1 MPGRRATARVSGIS
15 VTDAE
20 VNPAVCQSERIDG
33 GTARIQG
40 SFLRRSLV
48 ALALAVLIPLAAV
61 APRADA
67 ARPSDRLYVALGDSF
82 AFGIGASDPATQG
95 YPAQLLEMLR
105 TPGVWRVGDLDNVS
119 VPLFEN
125 SRSILDGQ
133 LSAALERIDDPA
145 TDTRVA
151 TLGIGGN
158 DLGFGGPCDE
168 APAGEA
174 CGFVANYTTLLAS
187 LSAALARDRGPEALV
202 VLTYYNP
209 FQGTPNESRWDDLLV
224 GSDGR
229 VDCSGEGEQIGL
241 NDLIACIGQRF
252 GARVA
257 DVYPVLE
264 GRIPELSAAGTHLN
278 DTGYAIVAEVVTR
291 VLRRHL
297 HDVLR

>member
-1 MPGRRATARVSGIS
+1 MKNIASPFTRTAGSARGRSIAT
-15 VTDAE
+15 
-20 VNPAVCQSERIDG
+20 
-33 GTARIQG
+33 
-40 SFLRRSLV
+40 V
-48 ALALAVLIPLAAV
+48 ALAALVVVAAV
-61 APRADA
+61 APPADA

-82 AFGIGASDPATQG
+82 AFGIGASDPATKG
-95 YPAQLLEMLR
+95 YPAQLLEKLR

-133 LSAALERIDDPA
+133 LSAALQSIDDPA
-145 TDTRVA
+145 TDTRLV

-158 DLGFGGPCDE
+158 DLGFSGPCDE

-174 CGFVANYTTLLAS
+174 CGFVANYTTLLTS

-252 GARVA
+252 GARPV
-257 DVYPVLE
+257 DIYPPLE
-264 GRIPELSAAGTHLN
+264 GRIPELSAAITHLN
-278 DTGYAIVAEVVTR
+278 DTGYALVAQLVR
-291 VLRRHL
+291 SALRAERPH
-297 HDVLR
+297 RAQEARNA